1 MFDLYYRQQG
11 IQGNPPVVLLHGLFG
26 SLENLGAVA
35 KVLAEDFSV
44 YSVDLRNHG
53 RSPHHEMMN
62 YELMANDVIR
72 LMDSLNLT
80 EAVLLGHSMGG
91 KVAMEVALRAP
102 DRISGLIV
110 ADIAPVRYP
119 PHHHQVFAGL
129 QGLAL
134 SAITSRAQ
142 ADKELAAYI
151 NEASVRSFLLK
162 NLVKTSASGF
172 QWRMNLSAIAK
183 HYEHIMAGQS
193 SESSYDKPVL
203 FIKGGS
209 SDYILPRHQD
219 AILSLFPAAG
229 VKIIQNAGHWLHA
242 EKPALFNRIV
252 SQFLRSILI
261 AQ

>member
-1 MFDLYYRQQG
+1 MLDLYYRHQG
-11 IQGNPPVVLLHGLFG
+11 LQGNPPVVLLHGLFG
-26 SLENLGAVA
+26 SLENLGSVA
-35 KVLAEDFSV
+35 KALAEEFSV

-72 LMDSLNLT
+72 FLDSLSLT
-80 EAVLLGHSMGG
+80 QVMILGHSMGG

-110 ADIAPVRYP
+110 ADIAPIRYL
-119 PHHHQVFAGL
+119 PHHQQVFAGL
-129 QGLAL
+129 QAL
-134 SAITSRAQ
+134 TLSGITSRTQ
-142 ADKELAAYI
+142 ADQDLSAYV
-151 NEASVRSFLLK
+151 NEAAVRSFLLK

-193 SESSYDKPVL
+193 SESSYEKPVL
-203 FIKGGS
+203 FIKGGT
-209 SDYILPRHQD
+209 SDYILPRHQEV
-219 AILSLFPAAG
+219 ILSLFPAAG

-242 EKPALFNRIV
+242 EKPTIFNRLVI
-252 SQFLRSILI
+252 QFLKSIMSS
-261 AQ
+261 